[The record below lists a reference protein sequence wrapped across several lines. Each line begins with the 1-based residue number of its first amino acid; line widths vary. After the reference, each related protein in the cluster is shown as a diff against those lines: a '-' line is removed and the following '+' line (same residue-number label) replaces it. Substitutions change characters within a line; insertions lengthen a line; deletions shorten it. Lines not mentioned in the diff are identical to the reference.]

1 MQYNWIKV
9 IRNQHLNTNHVSS
22 QPRRPINLIRLL
34 SICGVLGTLCFGF
47 MFWHT
52 VAASYFTIST
62 VAGSAGTG
70 GADISFNSGRGVAF
84 QPGNSNI
91 VYVADTNN
99 HIIRKFDFSSPT
111 PTVTI
116 AAGQFGIAASD
127 PTNSVNIGDSGQ
139 ATSARLNK
147 PSDIVL
153 DSAGNL
159 YIADS
164 GDNRI
169 RKVATDGTITT
180 IIGTGSMGAADG
192 NGTSATLND
201 PRGLGIDGSGNLYI
215 ADTGNHLIR
224 KFNGATVSKIAGNG
238 TTGFSGDGAAAT
250 DCQLASPLDVAIDS
264 SNKIYIADTGNHRI
278 RVVTTDGN
286 INTLAGT
293 GASTFNGDGPALG
306 TSLSISSPSSVT
318 LNTANGGLFV
328 TDTGNNRVRFI
339 AAGGTMYT
347 LAGSSNINGTV
358 AEGYDGDGVATQ
370 HSLFSP
376 YGITYFIQGSDTSTA
391 QVVFLDADNNRLRS
405 LNLSTNVMTTLIS
418 DGSASFAGDNG
429 AATSAKLNAPLGVA
443 VDSSGNI
450 YIADTAN
457 HVIRKITGGTI
468 TTIAGTPGVSG
479 SSGDGVLATT
489 APLNKP
495 TGIAIDSGGAIYFSD
510 TGNNRIRKITGG
522 IISTVLTSAPLP
534 SSSPNPPQV
543 PLNAP
548 HGLTIDSLGS
558 LYIADTG
565 NHRIVRFITGLA
577 ATTVV
582 GSGELGVSGDNG
594 AATTARL
601 NFPQDVAADPTS
613 GNLYIAD
620 TANHRV
626 RYVNWSTGK
635 ISTVVSTG
643 LVRPDFSG
651 DGGPALTARLD
662 TPVAV
667 AVDSGGA
674 LYISDRGNNRIRR
687 VIGGI
692 INTVIGSG
700 AFGFSG
706 DGGNALLASLRFPN
720 GIAIT
725 STGLYLADTGNSRI
739 RFALLPDNSPP
750 VLNSPG
756 DQTVNEGSTLTFS
769 LSAIESDAGQTLSYS
784 MSGAPTGATL
794 DPSSG
799 VFSYTPDYTVAPNI
813 VSGSTSFNVTLT
825 ATDSG
830 SPSASDSKQVT
841 ITVNNVNRVPTV
853 NAAAISSPIEATSGA
868 GALIQLSGSG
878 SDPDGD
884 SLTFTWKD
892 GNTTIANAAT
902 SSATLGIS
910 ASPHSIT
917 LTASDGKGG
926 TATTNAISVLVQD
939 TTGPIFANV
948 PSDIN
953 QTISSGNSASV
964 NFSTPSAT
972 DAVDG
977 VRTVTTTRSD
987 GQSGNVFPV
996 GQTTVTFTA
1005 SDTRGNTSTASFK
1018 VTITDSSQQPN
1029 QDINFDINLFA
1040 GSGSYGMA
1048 SNSGPAATAV
1058 FKQPSGVAVDAAG
1071 NVYLS
1076 DAESRVVR
1084 RINGTSVFTFAGT
1097 GAKGSSGDGGLA
1109 TSASFNNPTG
1119 LALDS
1124 SGNLYIADTNNNRIR
1139 KIIGSTIMTI
1149 AGNGVAGFA
1158 GDGGAATSASL
1169 NHPTAIAID
1178 GAGNIFIAD
1187 TGNNRIRKI
1196 VGTTISTVAGSGV
1209 AGFSGD
1215 NAAATSASLNLPSGV
1230 AVSSDGNTLYIAD
1243 TGNNRVRKVVA
1254 GTITTV
1260 AGNGTA
1266 GFGGDGST
1274 ADQASL
1280 NAPKGLALDANG
1292 NLLITD
1298 SDNERIRRV
1307 KISDNKI
1314 STIAGTGTAGNTGDG
1329 SSAIN
1334 ATLDTPTALAFHSA
1348 TGNLYVAD
1356 SGNLRFRKL
1365 TPTASNNTAPVI
1377 AAIPAASVNVG
1388 QTLNINVSATDAD
1401 GDPVTFSLPQGSPAF
1416 LSLNN
1421 ANPQARTGT
1430 LHITPTCAN
1439 IGVHN
1444 LTIQASDGKATATSP
1459 SFMLTVSDSLNT
1471 CGSGQ
1476 NLPPVAAFA
1485 QLANPIEATSPGG
1498 VTVNL
1503 NASSSSDPNG
1513 DPLTYQWTDNGT
1525 VFATSVIT
1533 TRTLTLGSHTIQL
1546 TVSDG
1551 KGGTNSMS
1559 QTVLVRDT
1567 TPPSISIS
1575 PNVVTFTQGQTVVLP
1590 TPTVSDAVDT
1600 SVTVTNNAPA
1610 NYPLGNT
1617 TVTFTATDDNGNS
1630 AMATLTVTINSTGGA
1645 PSISSINP
1653 TSGKRGQ
1660 TISMTITGT
1669 GFMSGADVSF
1679 TGGGVTVS
1687 NVNVNSTQITLTVK
1701 IAANATLSNRTV
1713 TVTNPNSQSSSLSQ
1727 AFQIK

>member
-9 IRNQHLNTNHVSS
+9 IRKRHFSTSPRSS
-22 QPRRPINLIRLL
+22 QPRRLTNLIRLL
-34 SICGVLGTLCFGF
+34 SICGVLGALCFGF
-47 MFWHT
+47 MFWRT
-52 VAASYFTIST
+52 IAASYFTIST
-62 VAGSAGTG
+62 VAGSAGTSA
-70 GADISFNSGRGVAF
+70 ADISFNTGRGVAF
-84 QPGNSNI
+84 QPGNGNI

-99 HIIRKFDFSSPT
+99 HIIRKFDFSTPT

-116 AAGQFGIAASD
+116 AAGQFGVAASD
-127 PTNSVNIGDSGQ
+127 PTNSVNLGDDGQ
-139 ATSARLNK
+139 AMSARLNK

-153 DSAGNL
+153 DSSGNL

-180 IIGTGSMGAADG
+180 VVGTGSIGATDG
-192 NGTSATLND
+192 NGTNATLND

-224 KFNGATVSKIAGNG
+224 KFNGTTVTKIAGNG
-238 TTGFSGDGAAAT
+238 TSGFSGDGAAAI
-250 DCQLASPLDVAIDS
+250 DCQLASPLDVAIDAV
-264 SNKIYIADTGNHRI
+264 NKIYIADTGNNRI

-293 GASTFNGDGPALG
+293 GASGFNGDGPIQA
-306 TSLSISSPSSVT
+306 TSLSLSSPSSVV
-318 LNTANGGLFV
+318 LNTINGGLFV
-328 TDTGNNRVRFI
+328 SDTGNNRVRFI
-339 AAGGTMYT
+339 AAGGIMYT
-347 LAGSSNINGTV
+347 LVGTSNLNGTV
-358 AEGYDGDGVATQ
+358 AKGYDGDGTATQ

-376 YGITYFIQGSDTSTA
+376 YGIAYFIQGADASTA
-391 QVVFLDADNNRLRS
+391 KVVFLDADNNRLRM
-405 LNLSTNVMTTLIS
+405 LNLSTSMLTTLIS
-418 DGSASFAGDNG
+418 DGSAGFSGDNG
-429 AATSAKLNAPLGVA
+429 SATSAKLNAPLGVA
-443 VDSSGNI
+443 VDSSGSV
-450 YIADTAN
+450 YLADSSN

-479 SSGDGVLATT
+479 SSGEGVLATT
-489 APLNKP
+489 ATLNKP
-495 TGIAIDSGGAIYFSD
+495 TGIAIDANGTIYFSD
-510 TGNNRIRKITGG
+510 TGNNMIRKITGG
-522 IISTVLTSAPLP
+522 IISTALTSAPLP

-543 PLNAP
+543 ALNAP
-548 HGLTIDSLGS
+548 QGLSFDSLGT

-577 ATTVV
+577 ASTVV
-582 GSGELGVSGDNG
+582 GTGELGVSGDNG
-594 AATTARL
+594 AATSARL
-601 NFPQDVAADPTS
+601 NFPQDVATDPTS
-613 GNLYIAD
+613 GNIYIAD
-620 TANHRV
+620 TGNHRV
-626 RYVNWSTGK
+626 RFVNWSTGK

-651 DGGPALTARLD
+651 DGGLALTARLD

-667 AVDSGGA
+667 TVDSGGA

-687 VIGGI
+687 VVGGI
-692 INTVIGSG
+692 INTIIGSG

-706 DGGNALLASLRFPN
+706 DGGNALLASMRFPN
-720 GIAIT
+720 GLAIT

-739 RFALLPDNSPP
+739 RFALLPDNSAP

-756 DQTVNEGSTLTFS
+756 NQTVSEGSTLSFT
-769 LSAIESDAGQTLSYS
+769 LSATESDAGQTLSYS

-799 VFSYTPDYTVAPNI
+799 AFSYTPDYTVAPNI
-813 VSGSTSFNVTLT
+813 VSGSTVFNVTFT

-830 SPSASDSKQVT
+830 SPAAADSKQVT
-841 ITVNNVNRVPTV
+841 ITVNNVNRAPTV
-853 NAAAISSPIEATSGA
+853 NAAAINSPVEATSAA

-878 SDPDGD
+878 SDLDGD

-902 SSATLGIS
+902 GSATLGIS
-910 ASPHSIT
+910 ASPHSLT

-926 TATTNAISVLVQD
+926 TTTTNPINVLVQD
-939 TTGPIFANV
+939 TTGPVLAGV

-964 NFSTPSAT
+964 NFSTPTAT

-977 VRTVTTTRSD
+977 VRTVITTRSD
-987 GQSGNVFPV
+987 GQAGNVFPV

-1018 VTITDSSQQPN
+1018 VTITDSSQQPQN
-1029 QDINFDINLFA
+1029 TSYDIKLFA
-1040 GSGSYGMA
+1040 GSGNYGMA

-1071 NVYLS
+1071 NLYVA
-1076 DAESRVVR
+1076 DAESRVIR

-1097 GAKGSSGDGGLA
+1097 GAKGSGGDGGLA
-1109 TSASFNNPTG
+1109 ISASFNNPTG

-1139 KIIGSTIMTI
+1139 KIVGSTISTI
-1149 AGNGVAGFA
+1149 AGNGVAGFS
-1158 GDGGAATSASL
+1158 GDGGTATSASL

-1178 GAGNIFIAD
+1178 GAGNIYIAD

-1196 VGTTISTVAGSGV
+1196 VGTTISTFAGSGI

-1215 NAAATSASLNLPSGV
+1215 NAAATSANLNLPSGV

-1243 TGNNRVRKVVA
+1243 TGNNRVRKVAA
-1254 GTITTV
+1254 GTITTF

-1274 ADQASL
+1274 ADQAAL
-1280 NAPKGLALDANG
+1280 NAPRGLALDANG
-1292 NLLITD
+1292 NLLIAD
-1298 SDNERIRRV
+1298 SDNERLRRV
-1307 KISDNKI
+1307 KVSDNKI
-1314 STIAGTGTAGNTGDG
+1314 STIAGTGMAGNTGDG

-1334 ATLDTPTALAFHSA
+1334 ATLDTPIALAFHSA

-1356 SGNLRFRKL
+1356 TGNLRFRQL
-1365 TPTASNNTAPVI
+1365 TPAVSNNTAPVI
-1377 AAIPAASVNVG
+1377 AAIPSSSINVG
-1388 QTLNINVSATDAD
+1388 QMLDIGLSATDAD
-1401 GDPVTFSLPQGSPAF
+1401 GDQVTFSLPQGSPAF
-1416 LSLNN
+1416 LSLTNI
-1421 ANPQARTGT
+1421 NPQTRSAT
-1430 LHITPTCAN
+1430 LHVAPACAN
-1439 IGVHN
+1439 LGLHN
-1444 LTIQASDGKATATSP
+1444 LTVQASDGKATATSP
-1459 SFMLTVSDSLNT
+1459 SFTLTINDSLNT

-1476 NLPPVAAFA
+1476 NLPPVAAFN

-1498 VTVNL
+1498 AIVNL
-1503 NASSSSDPNG
+1503 NASSSNDPNG
-1513 DPLTYQWTDNGT
+1513 DTLTYQWTDNGA
-1525 VFATSVIT
+1525 VFASTVIAS
-1533 TRTLTLGSHTIQL
+1533 RTLTLGSHTIQL

-1551 KGGTNSMS
+1551 KGGTNSAS

-1567 TPPSISIS
+1567 TPPTISVS

-1610 NYPLGNT
+1610 NYPLGDT
-1617 TVTFTATDDNGNS
+1617 IVTFTATDDNGNS
-1630 AMATLTVTINSTGGA
+1630 AMTTLTVTINSPGGT
-1645 PSISSINP
+1645 PSVSSITP

-1669 GFMSGADVSF
+1669 GFMSGADVTF
-1679 TGGGVTVS
+1679 TGGGITVS
-1687 NVNVNSTQITLTVK
+1687 NVTVNSTQITLTVK

-1713 TVTNPNSQSSSLSQ
+1713 TVTNPNSESSSLSQ